1 MKEPKMELFQQTFQ
15 LALGIHQAPMVC
27 TVRLRTLVP
36 SENVDK
42 LLEMP
47 PNMDIYG
54 NVSHIERANPS
65 AQNSEDELAA
75 AVEPGKTVER
85 NGGDLSPEIKLNT
98 NNYPSL
104 NQSSPSLGGSSS
116 TSVFRQQHNFL
127 NRMRGTKHSKKRRHE
142 ATAGQIQLGIR
153 YDDVRF
159 KLLVDVVCAK
169 ELISVE
175 KNGEADPYVSVKLVP
190 VNGNANKAK
199 KGKTAVVKGSL
210 NPYFD
215 NQLEFDVHST
225 DLANYKLQF
234 VVKDAIN
241 YGVITKAPLLGT
253 VDIPLQNFTKETAI
267 ANEWFALNPPNR

>member
-1 MKEPKMELFQQTFQ
+1 
-15 LALGIHQAPMVC
+15 
-27 TVRLRTLVP
+27 
-36 SENVDK
+36 
-42 LLEMP
+42 
-47 PNMDIYG
+47 
-54 NVSHIERANPS
+54 
-65 AQNSEDELAA
+65 
-75 AVEPGKTVER
+75 
-85 NGGDLSPEIKLNT
+85 
-98 NNYPSL
+98 
-104 NQSSPSLGGSSS
+104 
-116 TSVFRQQHNFL
+116 
-127 NRMRGTKHSKKRRHE
+127 
-142 ATAGQIQLGIR
+142 
-153 YDDVRF
+153 VRF

-199 KGKTAVVKGSL
+199 KGKTAVAKGSL